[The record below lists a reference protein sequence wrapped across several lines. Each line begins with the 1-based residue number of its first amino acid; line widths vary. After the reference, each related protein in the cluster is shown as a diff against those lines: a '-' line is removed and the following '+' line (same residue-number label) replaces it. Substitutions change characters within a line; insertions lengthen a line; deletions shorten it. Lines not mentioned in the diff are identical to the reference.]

1 MAAKALYNVVTGDA
15 GVSAIIGTRMHPNV
29 APQGETLP
37 YVVYTRIT
45 AANSSHGISLDRGG
59 LREILFQVNC
69 YAATYSE
76 IDALADAIRLAV
88 DTTAK
93 TAAGQTWQACHVVDM
108 RDEWAWDLPGKESG
122 VHGVQMDLSIWFQES
137 TS

>member
-1 MAAKALYNVVTGDA
+1 MAAKALYSVVTGDA
-15 GVSAIIGTRMHPNV
+15 GVSAIIGTRMHPQR

-37 YVVYTRIT
+37 YIVYSRIT
-45 AANSSHGISLDRGG
+45 ASNGSHGVSLDRGA

-76 IDALADAIRLAV
+76 MDALVDAVRLAV
-88 DTTAK
+88 DVTAK
-93 TAAGQTWQACHVVDM
+93 TAAAQTWQVCHVVDM
-108 RDEWAWDLPGKESG
+108 RDEWVWDLPGRETG
-122 VHGVQMDLSIWFQES
+122 IHGTQMDLSIWFQEP